1 MKYLKRIDESKYP
14 DIQIVGPEPPYYY
27 KEDSQFDGSIF
38 EIIRKNSIDVN
49 RENFFQKI
57 EWSDKEIERLENR
70 YKMGGRS
77 LYIGGKSF
85 WAKGP
90 IIIPQYFSGK
100 EIKKHMVI
108 PQNHYNISIY
118 KYNDDWYVVKPEKRY
133 GKIYSEENTIT
144 LNCTYLCD
152 QFDGLLRLLDKLI
165 QTS

>member
-38 EIIRKNSIDVN
+38 EIIRKNSIDTN
-49 RENFFQKI
+49 RENFSEKI
-57 EWSDKEIERLENR
+57 EWSDKEIERLETR
-70 YKMGGRS
+70 YKMERSQS
-77 LYIGGKSF
+77 LYIGGRNF
-85 WAKGP
+85 LANGP
-90 IIIPQYFSGK
+90 IIIPEIFSMG
-100 EIKKHMVI
+100 KKHMII

-118 KYNDDWYVVKPEKRY
+118 KYMDDWYVVRPEKRY
-133 GKIYSEENTIT
+133 GKIYSGENTIT

-152 QFDGLLRLLDKLI
+152 QFDGLTRLLDKLI